1 MDLAT
6 PRPAAAPLQL
16 HGIEPDSVEADI
28 VAGVVV
34 CAARWGMSRTT
45 VDDIA
50 RESGVSRATVY
61 RLFPGGKPAVLD
73 VAKQVEV
80 IGLLSGVITRLDD
93 AISLEESIT
102 VLLHDGFVGVSAHPV
117 LSFMRDHEPAELAAF
132 LSFDRLSQL
141 FETAADL
148 MSPGLHRYLDAV
160 TATEVV
166 IWASRLVISHY
177 MNPDPDHS
185 LADAEFSRGLVR
197 KHFVPA
203 LVGNQPTEEYQ
214 Q

>member
-6 PRPAAAPLQL
+6 SSRGVAPLQL
-16 HGIEPDSVEADI
+16 LGIEPDSVEADI

-61 RLFPGGKPAVLD
+61 RLFPGGKPTVLNI
-73 VAKQVEV
+73 AKQVEV
-80 IGLLSGVITRLDD
+80 IGLLSEVITRLDQ
-93 AISLEESIT
+93 ATSLEEAIT

-148 MSPGLHRYLDAV
+148 LSPGLHRYLDAV

-166 IWASRLVISHY
+166 IWASRLVVSNY
-177 MNPDPDHS
+177 TNPDPDHS
-185 LADAEFSRGLVR
+185 LADVEYSRGIVR
-197 KHFVPA
+197 RYFVPA
-203 LVGNQPTEEYQ
+203 LVGDQPNEEHKQ
-214 Q
+214 